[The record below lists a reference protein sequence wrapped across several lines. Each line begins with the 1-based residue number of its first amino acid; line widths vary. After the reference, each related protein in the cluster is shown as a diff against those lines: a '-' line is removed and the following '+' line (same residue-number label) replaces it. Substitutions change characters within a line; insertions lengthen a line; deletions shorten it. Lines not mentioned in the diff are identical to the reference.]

1 LVVGVVWLFLR
12 SLRCS
17 LVVASVIPLALL
29 TAFIGLRSLGLP
41 ANLVSMGAIDFGILV
56 DGAVVL
62 VENVMHEAQLKRPRD
77 KQELA
82 GLVFR
87 AALDVAKPTFFAMA
101 IIIAALVPVF
111 SLEGVEGR
119 IFDPLSMTYAF
130 ALAGALVFA
139 LTTVPALCALALR
152 PRDVVVEESRALRWI
167 RERYRNIVEGALRR
181 RLVVALASA
190 ALLGAGALV
199 ATRLGS
205 EFLPELDEGDF
216 VVFVEMPPS
225 ISLEAGQDILAEVRE
240 RILAFPEVLQ
250 VLSEHGRPED
260 GTDNEGVN
268 MSETFVRLAS
278 PDAFRPGW
286 DKRRL
291 MEAMRA
297 SLAEIPGVQFN
308 FSQPIKDNVE
318 EAVSGVRGK
327 VVLKI
332 FGTDLEQMR
341 ETLERSIQSIQKVP
355 GVVDLS
361 LYREASVPQLQVI
374 LDRPALA
381 RAGITVDAAQEVI
394 ETALG
399 GRVVT
404 EFWENER
411 PVPVRVLLPRS
422 ERDDES
428 RIGDVRVR
436 TATGSQVPLREL
448 SNIETATGRASII
461 REANSRMMALK
472 FNVQDRDMGSVVNDA
487 ITAVDRDVDV
497 PDGNFLIWT

>member
-1 LVVGVVWLFLR
+1 
-12 SLRCS
+12 
-17 LVVASVIPLALL
+17 
-29 TAFIGLRSLGLP
+29 
-41 ANLVSMGAIDFGILV
+41 
-56 DGAVVL
+56 
-62 VENVMHEAQLKRPRD
+62 
-77 KQELA
+77 
-82 GLVFR
+82 
-87 AALDVAKPTFFAMA
+87 
-101 IIIAALVPVF
+101 
-111 SLEGVEGR
+111 
-119 IFDPLSMTYAF
+119 
-130 ALAGALVFA
+130 
-139 LTTVPALCALALR
+139 
-152 PRDVVVEESRALRWI
+152 
-167 RERYRNIVEGALRR
+167 
-181 RLVVALASA
+181 
-190 ALLGAGALV
+190 
-199 ATRLGS
+199 
-205 EFLPELDEGDF
+205 LPELDEGDF
-216 VVFVEMPPS
+216 VVFVEMPAS
-225 ISLEAGQDILAEVRE
+225 ISLATGQDILVEVR
-240 RILAFPEVLQ
+240 RRALAVPEVLE

-268 MSETFVRLAS
+268 MSETFVRLA
-278 PDAFRPGW
+278 PPERWRPGW
-286 DKRRL
+286 DKQRVIQ
-291 MEAMRA
+291 EMRA
-297 SLAEIPGVQFN
+297 SLAEIPGVSFN

-497 PDGNFLIWT
+497 PDGNFLIWTGEFENQQRAMRRLSLIVPLSVLIVFAMLYMALGSAR